1 MVVELMLPAAPRGRA
16 SMPDTP
22 TDALRRAARRTSSG
36 NATPA
41 SSTSPSAVRHISPA
55 EGASP
60 ADVAA
65 VAPFDLA
72 AAYDEHANALFGFAV
87 NALRDRPA
95 AEDCV
100 QETFLRAW
108 RSRDGFSAERASL
121 RTWLFVIARNVIID
135 AQRAQQRMPRAV
147 PAEVLDDTPAAG
159 SDPLDRLSVV
169 EGLAKLSA
177 EHRAVIVDV
186 HLEGRSYAE
195 VEASSGVPAAT
206 LRSRSFYALRAMRD
220 HLTERKGRNV

>member
-1 MVVELMLPAAPRGRA
+1 MVVELVLPPTPRGRA
-16 SMPDTP
+16 SVSETPD
-22 TDALRRAARRTSSG
+22 A
-36 NATPA
+36 PA
-41 SSTSPSAVRHISPA
+41 GAHSAS
-55 EGASP
+55 
-60 ADVAA
+60 
-65 VAPFDLA
+65 FDLA
-72 AAYDEHANALFGFAV
+72 AAFDEHAHALFGFAV
-87 NALRDRPA
+87 NALRDRSL

-108 RSRDGFSAERASL
+108 RARDGYSAERASL

-135 AQRAQQRMPRAV
+135 TQRAQQRSPRLV
-147 PAEVLDDTPAAG
+147 PADTLDDAPAALD
-159 SDPLDRLSVV
+159 DPLDRLSVI
-169 EGLAKLSA
+169 EGLAKLSD
-177 EHRAVIVDV
+177 EHRAVLINV

>member
-1 MVVELMLPAAPRGRA
+1 
-16 SMPDTP
+16 MPETP
-22 TDALRRAARRTSSG
+22 TDVFRRAARRRTAGDATS
-36 NATPA
+36 A
-41 SSTSPSAVRHISPA
+41 SSTSPSAVRSISPA
-55 EGASP
+55 DGSSATDTAAS
-60 ADVAA
+60 
-65 VAPFDLA
+65 APFDLA
-72 AAYDEHANALFGFAV
+72 AAYNEHGNALFGFAV
-87 NALRDRPA
+87 NALRDRSA

-108 RSRDGFSAERASL
+108 RSRDGYSAERASL

-135 AQRAQQRMPRAV
+135 AQRAQQRAPRDLPVEA
-147 PAEVLDDTPAAG
+147 LDDTPATA
-159 SDPLDRLSVV
+159 SDPLDRLAVV

-177 EHRAVIVDV
+177 EHRAVLVDV

-195 VEASSGVPAAT
+195 VEASSGVPVAT

>member
-16 SMPDTP
+16 TVPETP
-22 TDALRRAARRTSSG
+22 SDVFRRAARLGPSG
-36 NATPA
+36 DTTPA
-41 SSTSPSAVRHISPA
+41 TSTSPSAVRSIAPA
-55 EGASP
+55 NAASTT
-60 ADVAA
+60 ATAA
-65 VAPFDLA
+65 TAPFDLA
-72 AAYDEHANALFGFAV
+72 VAYNEHGNALFGFAV
-87 NALRDRPA
+87 NALRDRAA

-108 RSRDGFSAERASL
+108 RSREGYSSERASL

-135 AQRAQQRMPRAV
+135 AQRAQQRGPQLV
-147 PAEVLDDTPAAG
+147 TAEVLDDRPGPET
-159 SDPLDRLSVV
+159 DPLDRLSVV
-169 EGLAKLSA
+169 EGLSKLSA

-195 VEASSGVPAAT
+195 VEATSGIPAAT

>member
-1 MVVELMLPAAPRGRA
+1 
-16 SMPDTP
+16 MPDAP
-22 TDALRRAARRTSSG
+22 TDSVRR
-36 NATPA
+36 
-41 SSTSPSAVRHISPA
+41 PA
-55 EGASP
+55 ERSASGD
-60 ADVAA
+60 ATAA
-65 VAPFDLA
+65 APFDLA
-72 AAYDEHANALFGFAV
+72 AAYDEHGHALFGFAV
-87 NALRDRPA
+87 NALRDRSA

-135 AQRAQQRMPRAV
+135 AQRAQQRAPRAV
-147 PAEVLDDTPAAG
+147 PADALDNTPAAG
-159 SDPLDRLSVV
+159 GHPLDRLAVV
-169 EGLAKLSA
+169 EGLAKLSP

-195 VEASSGVPAAT
+195 VEATSGVPAAT